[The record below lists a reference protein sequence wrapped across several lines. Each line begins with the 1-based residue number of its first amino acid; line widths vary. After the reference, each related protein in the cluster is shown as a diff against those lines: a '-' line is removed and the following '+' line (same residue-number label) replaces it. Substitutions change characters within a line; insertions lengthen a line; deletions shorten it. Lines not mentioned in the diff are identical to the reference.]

1 MVARMAN
8 SHMANQKP
16 ASSSFCSEL
25 YILLYQS
32 ENRTSRRTA
41 PSVSSRIN
49 ATTTIGFQLRR
60 GEKYPPE
67 IRQNCRPHTVKRA
80 TPHTARSE
88 EHTSE
93 LQSLTRTSYAVFC
106 LKKTTSRNN

>member
-80 TPHTARSE
+80 TPHTDRKS
-88 EHTSE
+88 
-93 LQSLTRTSYAVFC
+93 TRLNSTHSCAYRIPHSA
-106 LKKTTSRNN
+106 